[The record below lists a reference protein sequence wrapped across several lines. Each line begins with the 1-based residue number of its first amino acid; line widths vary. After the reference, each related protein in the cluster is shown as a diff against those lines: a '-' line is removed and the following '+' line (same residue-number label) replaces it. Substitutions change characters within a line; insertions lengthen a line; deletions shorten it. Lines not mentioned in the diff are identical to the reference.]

1 MEQKV
6 GVSLCTSGRA
16 TRIAGSHLCH
26 IERDVAMIVSP
37 ALPTVEVEHSDDF
50 EECIIAVDMAVIS
63 VETAPFLPKMMS
75 VLSTSAPILKLD
87 EGLVARVM
95 GTAAQI
101 ASRATLNPEEEIFRQ
116 MNDRLADLLRL
127 QVILEI
133 MYEMV
138 TSRVPVKE
146 KSSRVERVF
155 IGFMQSLGQ
164 HYAERYPVA
173 RYASEANLSVRHFSK
188 VIHNYTGQTP
198 MQWITSYTVSQAK
211 RLLSQTGLSVKE
223 IADRLGF
230 PEQFTFRK
238 YFKTHAGMSPT
249 EFRLANGHRSLKS
262 EEA

>member
-1 MEQKV
+1 
-6 GVSLCTSGRA
+6 
-16 TRIAGSHLCH
+16 
-26 IERDVAMIVSP
+26 
-37 ALPTVEVEHSDDF
+37 
-50 EECIIAVDMAVIS
+50 
-63 VETAPFLPKMMS
+63 
-75 VLSTSAPILKLD
+75 
-87 EGLVARVM
+87 
-95 GTAAQI
+95 
-101 ASRATLNPEEEIFRQ
+101 

-164 HYAERYPVA
+164 HYAEWYPVA

-223 IADRLGF
+223 IAARLGF

-249 EFRLANGHRSLKS
+249 EFRLANGHRSMKS
-262 EEA
+262 EGA